1 MHNGHKRPR
10 WLPTVRTSVTDPSE
24 NISTAWVTAS
34 RENTGAKP
42 ASLVFQRRDRFGQ
55 WAGVACPAACARN
68 AQSAQSAHPCAARAD
83 ACSVVTSGAAMTTGA
98 RMDGPPGP
106 GILGTA
112 AARTRQTAS
121 RLLVPVFLVV
131 LLDFIG
137 FGLIIPLLP
146 LWAKRLS
153 ASPSGVGLVL

>member
-55 WAGVACPAACARN
+55 WAGVACPAAWAGN

-83 ACSVVTSGAAMTTGA
+83 ACSVVSSGAAMTTGA
-98 RMDGPPGP
+98 RMDGTPGP
-106 GILGTA
+106 GPGPGTA
-112 AARTRQTAS
+112 AVRTSQTAS
-121 RLLVPVFLVV
+121 RLLVPVLLVV
-131 LLDFIG
+131 LIYFIG
-137 FGLIIPLLP
+137 L
-146 LWAKRLS
+146 RL
-153 ASPSGVGLVL
+153 

>member
-1 MHNGHKRPR
+1 MHNGHKKPR
-10 WLPTVRTSVTDPSE
+10 WLPTLRTSVTDPSE

-55 WAGVACPAACARN
+55 WAGVPCPAAWAGN

-83 ACSVVTSGAAMTTGA
+83 ACSVVTSGAAMTTGP
-98 RMDGPPGP
+98 RMDGTPGP
-106 GILGTA
+106 GIPGTPGTPGTA

-131 LLDFIG
+131 LID
-137 FGLIIPLLP
+137 
-146 LWAKRLS
+146 
-153 ASPSGVGLVL
+153 